1 MAIAVKLP
9 FKLFTF
15 IPMICVALRFSQRG
29 FSWQWAVVN
38 AETLRYGPKC
48 RVQRLPGVSCGWN
61 ITSSPYH
68 PRPRELC
75 GEAVERMKALA
86 DKGRAVTW
94 PLWTQHGWHTR
105 QLTVPVVAYTT
116 SGKSRC
122 LAWMEKGISVQG
134 SYWKWM
140 AAGGGRLTLL

>member
-15 IPMICVALRFSQRG
+15 IPMICVALRFKEASLGSGQWLMQRHYVTG
-29 FSWQWAVVN
+29 QS
-38 AETLRYGPKC
+38 AEYRDFQVL
-48 RVQRLPGVSCGWN
+48 SCGWN